1 MNKEN
6 RREQYGFINMPMP
19 ADLRDELK
27 QQAASQ
33 GVLMHELA
41 TQYLRDILDDHWRPA
56 HEYGTVQV
64 CVKLEPHEV
73 ERLKRIAASSNLS
86 ISRYVREY
94 HNHRANTNTKQ
105 SQHET
110 CESTPATPRG

>member
-27 QQAASQ
+27 QQAANQ
-33 GVLMHELA
+33 GVLMHEVA

-64 CVKLEPHEV
+64 CVKVERKEV
-73 ERLKRIAASSNLS
+73 ERLKRIAASRNLS
-86 ISRYVREY
+86 MSRYVREY
-94 HNHRANTNTKQ
+94 HNHRGNTNTKP
-105 SQHET
+105 SQNEKS
-110 CESTPATPRG
+110 E